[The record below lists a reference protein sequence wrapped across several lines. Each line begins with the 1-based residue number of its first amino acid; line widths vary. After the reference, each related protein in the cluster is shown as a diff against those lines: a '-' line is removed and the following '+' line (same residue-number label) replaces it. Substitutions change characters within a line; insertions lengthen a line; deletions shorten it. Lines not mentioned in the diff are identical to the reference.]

1 MDTVQA
7 EISQSEWEVMR
18 VIWTLGSATTHDLT
32 AILEEKMGWKSA
44 TTKTFLGRLVKKQAL
59 STEKEGREFR
69 YRALIPE
76 QAAMDEATQAL
87 FDHLCAMKA
96 GQTLE
101 NLINA
106 LTLSQHD
113 IAQLQAVLAQKA
125 KTAPEKVD
133 CNCLPDDCQC

>member
-59 STEKEGREFR
+59 STE
-69 YRALIPE
+69 
-76 QAAMDEATQAL
+76 
-87 FDHLCAMKA
+87 
-96 GQTLE
+96 
-101 NLINA
+101 
-106 LTLSQHD
+106 
-113 IAQLQAVLAQKA
+113 
-125 KTAPEKVD
+125 
-133 CNCLPDDCQC
+133 